1 MATHVINVERREDE
15 GKGASRRLRR
25 DGKIPAI
32 VYGGDLKPVNIQLDH
47 EKLWLASQ
55 NEWFYSSILDL
66 SLNGD
71 VQRVL
76 LRDMQRHPYKQLIMH
91 LDFQRVNENEV
102 LNATVPLHFV
112 NEDVSPAGK
121 AADVAVTHEL
131 KEVHI
136 ACLPGNLPEFIEV
149 DLAELKAGDIVY
161 LSQIKLPAGVEIP
174 ALKLGKEHDV
184 AVVVAKHGREDAVEE
199 AAPEAAEVPATKA
212 AKKDDK

>member
-1 MATHVINVERREDE
+1 MANEIKVSLREVQ
-15 GKGASRRLRR
+15 GQGASRRLRHA
-25 DGKIPAI
+25 GVIPGI
-32 VYGGDLKPVNIQLDH
+32 VYGGDLEPVMVEFNHNEI
-47 EKLWLASQ
+47 WLAQ
-55 NEWFYSSILDL
+55 HNDWFYSSIIGLNLDG
-66 SLNGD
+66 S
-71 VQRVL
+71 VQKVL
-76 LRDMQRHPYKQLIMH
+76 LRDIQRHPYKQLIMH

-149 DLAELKAGDIVY
+149 DLAELKAGDIIY

-174 ALKLGKEHDV
+174 ALKLGKDHDD
-184 AVVVAKHGREDAVEE
+184 AVVIAKAPTAGEE
-199 AAPEAAEVPATKA
+199 AAE
-212 AKKDDK
+212 

>member
-1 MATHVINVERREDE
+1 MAKSHEIKVARRDVQ
-15 GKGASRRLRR
+15 GKGASRRLRHA
-25 DGKIPAI
+25 GVVPGI
-32 VYGGDLKPVNIQLDH
+32 VYGGDLAPVMVEFNHNEI
-47 EKLWLASQ
+47 WLAQ
-55 NEWFYSSILDL
+55 HNDWFYSSIIGLNLD
-66 SLNGD
+66 GD
-71 VQRVL
+71 VQKVL
-76 LRDMQRHPYKQLIMH
+76 LRDIQRHPYKQLIMH

-149 DLAELKAGDIVY
+149 DLAELKAGDIIY

-174 ALKLGKEHDV
+174 ALKLGKDHDD
-184 AVVVAKHGREDAVEE
+184 AVVIAKAPTAGEE
-199 AAPEAAEVPATKA
+199 AAE
-212 AKKDDK
+212 

>member
-1 MATHVINVERREDE
+1 MAKSHEIKVARRDVQ
-15 GKGASRRLRR
+15 GKGASRRLRHA
-25 DGKIPAI
+25 GVIPGI
-32 VYGGDLKPVNIQLDH
+32 VYGGDLEPVMVEFNHNEI
-47 EKLWLASQ
+47 WLAQ
-55 NEWFYSSILDL
+55 HNDWFYSSIIGLNLDG
-66 SLNGD
+66 S
-71 VQRVL
+71 VQKVL
-76 LRDMQRHPYKQLIMH
+76 LRDIQRHPYKQLIMH

-149 DLAELKAGDIVY
+149 DLAELKAGDIIY

-174 ALKLGKEHDV
+174 ALKLGKDHDD
-184 AVVVAKHGREDAVEE
+184 AVVIAKAPTAGEE
-199 AAPEAAEVPATKA
+199 AAE
-212 AKKDDK
+212 

>member
-1 MATHVINVERREDE
+1 MAKSHEIKVARRDVQ
-15 GKGASRRLRR
+15 GKGASRRLRHA
-25 DGKIPAI
+25 GVIPGI
-32 VYGGDLKPVNIQLDH
+32 VYGGDLEPVMVEFNHNEI
-47 EKLWLASQ
+47 WLAQ
-55 NEWFYSSILDL
+55 HNDWFYSSIIGLNLDG
-66 SLNGD
+66 S
-71 VQRVL
+71 VQKVL
-76 LRDMQRHPYKQLIMH
+76 LRDIQRHPYKQLNMH

-174 ALKLGKEHDV
+174 ALKLGKDHDD
-184 AVVVAKHGREDAVEE
+184 AVVIAKAPNAGDAE
-199 AAPEAAEVPATKA
+199 
-212 AKKDDK
+212 

>member
-1 MATHVINVERREDE
+1 MAKSHEIKVARRDVQ
-15 GKGASRRLRR
+15 GNGASRRLRHACVVP
-25 DGKIPAI
+25 GI
-32 VYGGDLKPVNIQLDH
+32 VYGGDLAPVMVEFNHNEI
-47 EKLWLASQ
+47 WLAQ
-55 NEWFYSSILDL
+55 HNDWFYSSIIGLNLDG
-66 SLNGD
+66 S
-71 VQRVL
+71 VQKVL
-76 LRDMQRHPYKQLIMH
+76 LRDIQRHPYKQLIMH

-174 ALKLGKEHDV
+174 ALKLGKDHDD
-184 AVVVAKHGREDAVEE
+184 AVVIAKAPNAGDAE
-199 AAPEAAEVPATKA
+199 
-212 AKKDDK
+212 

>member
-1 MATHVINVERREDE
+1 MAKSHEIKVARRDVQ
-15 GKGASRRLRR
+15 GKGASRRLRHA
-25 DGKIPAI
+25 GVIPGI
-32 VYGGDLKPVNIQLDH
+32 VYGGDLEPVMVEFNHNEI
-47 EKLWLASQ
+47 WLAQ
-55 NEWFYSSILDL
+55 HNDWFYSSIIGLNLD
-66 SLNGD
+66 GD
-71 VQRVL
+71 VQKVL
-76 LRDMQRHPYKQLIMH
+76 LRDIQRHPYKQLIMH

-149 DLAELKAGDIVY
+149 DLAELKAGDIIY

-174 ALKLGKEHDV
+174 ALKLGKDHDD
-184 AVVVAKHGREDAVEE
+184 AVVIAKAPNAGDAE
-199 AAPEAAEVPATKA
+199 
-212 AKKDDK
+212 

>member
-1 MATHVINVERREDE
+1 MAKSHEIKVARRDVQ
-15 GKGASRRLRR
+15 GKGASRRLRHA
-25 DGKIPAI
+25 GVIPGI
-32 VYGGDLKPVNIQLDH
+32 VYGGDLEPVMVEFNHNEI
-47 EKLWLASQ
+47 WLAQ
-55 NEWFYSSILDL
+55 HNDWFYSSIIGLNLD
-66 SLNGD
+66 GD
-71 VQRVL
+71 VQKVL
-76 LRDMQRHPYKQLIMH
+76 LRDIQRHPYKQLIMH

-149 DLAELKAGDIVY
+149 DLAELKAGDIIY

-174 ALKLGKEHDV
+174 ALKLGKDHDD
-184 AVVVAKHGREDAVEE
+184 AVVIAKAPTAGEE
-199 AAPEAAEVPATKA
+199 AAE
-212 AKKDDK
+212 

>member
-1 MATHVINVERREDE
+1 MAKSHEIKVARRDVQ
-15 GKGASRRLRR
+15 GKGASRRLRHA
-25 DGKIPAI
+25 GVIPGI
-32 VYGGDLKPVNIQLDH
+32 VYGGDLEPVRVEFNHNEI
-47 EKLWLASQ
+47 WLAQ
-55 NEWFYSSILDL
+55 FNDWFYSSIIDLNLD
-66 SLNGD
+66 GTIHK
-71 VQRVL
+71 VL
-76 LRDMQRHPYKQLIMH
+76 LRDMQRHPYKQLVMH

-149 DLAELKAGDIVY
+149 DLAELKAGDIIY

-174 ALKLGKEHDV
+174 ALKLGKDHDD
-184 AVVVAKHGREDAVEE
+184 AVVIAKAPTAGEE
-199 AAPEAAEVPATKA
+199 AAE
-212 AKKDDK
+212 